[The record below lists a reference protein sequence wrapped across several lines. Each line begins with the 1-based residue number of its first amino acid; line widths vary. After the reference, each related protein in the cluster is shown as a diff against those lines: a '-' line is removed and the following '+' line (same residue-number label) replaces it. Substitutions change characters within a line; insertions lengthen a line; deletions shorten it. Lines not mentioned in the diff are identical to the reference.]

1 MIEPRTL
8 KGFRDYLPESMIP
21 REKLIATAQRVYR
34 SYGFSPIDT
43 PAMEYLEILTGK
55 GSDETDRQL
64 YRFQDH
70 GGRDVGLRFD
80 LTVPLARF
88 AAQHINDLG
97 TPFKRYHIGTVWRG
111 ENTQRG
117 RYREFMQCDFD
128 TIGTRSVVADIET
141 GLVIHDLMRAI
152 GIERFTIHLNNR
164 QVLQGVLQKQSL
176 ADRSV
181 PVLRAIDKLAKIG
194 AAKVAEELRDAAGLN
209 EEQIAAVL
217 GLAEVAGS
225 NDQILKSV
233 ENLVQG
239 NAMGEEGLAR
249 LRDIAAGIVAAGV
262 AEQRLQLD
270 VAIARGLDYYTGA
283 IFETFLDELPTI
295 GSVCSG
301 GRYDNLA
308 GLFTRQELPGIG
320 ASLGLDRLLAALE
333 ELGRLEKVRTPAAIF
348 IPFFDAARRN
358 DYLRL
363 AAQLRERGW
372 GVEFYPEPKKLG
384 QQLKYA
390 DQRGFRAALI
400 LGDREWQDRQCQVK
414 DLTQMRSEQVPLDDS
429 LQALEESLRRV
440 LRSEKNEE

>member
-1 MIEPRTL
+1 
-8 KGFRDYLPESMIP
+8 
-21 REKLIATAQRVYR
+21 
-34 SYGFSPIDT
+34 
-43 PAMEYLEILTGK
+43 
-55 GSDETDRQL
+55 
-64 YRFQDH
+64 
-70 GGRDVGLRFD
+70 
-80 LTVPLARF
+80 
-88 AAQHINDLG
+88 
-97 TPFKRYHIGTVWRG
+97 
-111 ENTQRG
+111 
-117 RYREFMQCDFD
+117 
-128 TIGTRSVVADIET
+128 VADIET
-141 GLVIHDLMRAI
+141 GLVIHDLMCAI
-152 GIERFTIHLNNR
+152 GMERFTIHLNNR

-194 AAKVAEELRDAAGLN
+194 AAKVAEELRDVAGLN
-209 EEQIAAVL
+209 DEQTAAVL
-217 GLAEVAGS
+217 GLAGVEGS
-225 NDQILKSV
+225 NDQILKTV
-233 ENLVQG
+233 ETLVQG
-239 NAMGEEGLAR
+239 NDLGEEGLAR
-249 LRDIAAGIVAAGV
+249 LREIAVGIGAAGV
-262 AEQRLQLD
+262 PEQRLRLD

-333 ELGRLEKVRTPAAIF
+333 ELGHLEKVRTPAPIF

-363 AAQLRERGW
+363 AAQLRARGW

-400 LGDREWQDRQCQVK
+400 IGDREWQDRQCQVK
-414 DLTQMRSEQVPLDDS
+414 DLTEMRSEQVPLDDS
-429 LQALEESLRRV
+429 LQALEETLRRILV
-440 LRSEKNEE
+440 LCHS